1 MVENLESLIDDFDN
15 DANTLLGEVSVN
27 EIIHNL
33 CYHAPLDC

>member
-1 MVENLESLIDDFDN
+1 MVENLESLINDFDD
-15 DANTLLGEVSVN
+15 DANTLLREVSVN